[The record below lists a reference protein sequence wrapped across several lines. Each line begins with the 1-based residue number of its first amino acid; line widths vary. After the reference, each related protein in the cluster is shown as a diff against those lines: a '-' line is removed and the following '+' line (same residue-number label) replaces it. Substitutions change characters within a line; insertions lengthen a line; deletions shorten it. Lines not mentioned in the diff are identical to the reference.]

1 MRGIIS
7 DCASVAEIRF
17 TFLEIRIIMETKPL
31 HDKPA
36 RLRKQSGVSAKPRGQ
51 NDQRL
56 LQPEVSGVPLRKK
69 AVIIVVA
76 VIVLALAVVAAVVL
90 TRGDEAGEMKQYV
103 LDHQTE
109 LESYVENLYEE
120 IPEDNYQTIIENEY
134 NGWRVELYPNEN
146 NAVMF
151 IVSAK
156 GFAPGSRYKGFAFSP
171 NDVPIGFQATAEG
184 FVQNEDGSW
193 QSDYKGNDHYC
204 ERITDRWYYFE
215 IVT

>member
-1 MRGIIS
+1 MS
-7 DCASVAEIRF
+7 
-17 TFLEIRIIMETKPL
+17 
-31 HDKPA
+31 
-36 RLRKQSGVSAKPRGQ
+36 
-51 NDQRL
+51 
-56 LQPEVSGVPLRKK
+56 LRKK

-103 LDHQTE
+103 LDHQAE

-156 GFAPGSRYKGFAFSP
+156 GFAP
-171 NDVPIGFQATAEG
+171 VPAIRALPFLRTT
-184 FVQNEDGSW
+184 
-193 QSDYKGNDHYC
+193 C
-204 ERITDRWYYFE
+204 P
-215 IVT
+215 